1 MLTIQTPTW
10 ALNLQRAT
18 HTASNAT
25 TSGAGERRGA
35 ALHRH
40 LTD

>member
-18 HTASNAT
+18 RTANRAT

-35 ALHRH
+35 SLHIR